1 MFKKAQ
7 ATYADF
13 LIGLLVLIAIT
24 FIFTQTII
32 DLNSREDKF
41 QELITDGTA
50 ISSSFM
56 SSAYGSYNWAGNQPT
71 GRLGFVRDGK
81 VIKEDFDDY
90 LNLLN
95 TQDGYKKSTILLG
108 TRNDY
113 VFYFEFDETKLNY
126 GGKEVYGKYD
136 DVDEIE
142 SSNVIKI
149 NRVVYYDLDGRGRI
163 VKLVVLV
170 F

>member
-24 FIFTQTII
+24 FIFTQIVI

-41 QELITDGTA
+41 QELINDGAA

-56 SSAYGSYNWAGNQPT
+56 GSAYGAYGWTGNQPT

-81 VIKEDFDDY
+81 VIKKDFDDY

-95 TQDGYKKSTILLG
+95 SQNGYKKSTILLG

-126 GGKEVYGKYD
+126 GEREVYGKYD

-142 SSNVIKI
+142 SSNMVKI
-149 NRVVYYDLDGRGRI
+149 TRIVYYDLDGSGRI
-163 VKLVVLV
+163 VKLVVLI

>member
-1 MFKKAQ
+1 M
-7 ATYADF
+7 
-13 LIGLLVLIAIT
+13 LRLV
-24 FIFTQTII
+24 
-32 DLNSREDKF
+32 
-41 QELITDGTA
+41 QENKITDD
-50 ISSSFM
+50 
-56 SSAYGSYNWAGNQPT
+56 
-71 GRLGFVRDGK
+71 VGK
-81 VIKEDFDDY
+81 KLLLELIKEDFDDY

>member
-81 VIKEDFDDY
+81 VIKEAQSCSGQETTMFF
-90 LNLLN
+90 
-95 TQDGYKKSTILLG
+95 ILSSM
-108 TRNDY
+108 
-113 VFYFEFDETKLNY
+113 KLN
-126 GGKEVYGKYD
+126 
-136 DVDEIE
+136 
-142 SSNVIKI
+142 
-149 NRVVYYDLDGRGRI
+149 
-163 VKLVVLV
+163 
-170 F
+170 